1 MAARLSSKKVQIIV
15 ACLLAAVVVYNAVH
29 FLGKKPGKHN
39 FAYDESGLEDGT
51 GLAMTPAWAA
61 GDYEPAASWG
71 TNPFTGKKVA
81 LHGLPAKAR
90 EAGSPPGLQSQ

>member
-1 MAARLSSKKVQIIV
+1 MAAGLSSKKVQIAV
-15 ACLLAAVVVYNAVH
+15 VCLLAAVVVYNAVH
-29 FLGKKPGKHN
+29 FLGKKPGKRN
-39 FAYDESGLEDGT
+39 SSYEEAGLEDGV
-51 GLAMTPAWAA
+51 GPALTPAWAA